1 MATKLSKTGTVT
13 ITDLKDSWE
22 LVLEA
27 GRTYNYEAKNTG
39 SNGKFSFVIQ
49 NESLNYGDVPISED
63 WNKVVKVTVDPGKTK
78 NGTFKATQSIHG
90 LNSNDPATQ
99 ARIESISYIRVSVKW
114 VVTAYKAKYSVKI
127 TD

>member
-27 GRTYNYEAKNTG
+27 GRTYSYEAKNTG
-39 SNGKFSFVIQ
+39 SNGKFSFVVQ
-49 NESLNYGDVPISED
+49 NESLNYGDVPITEQ
-63 WNKVVKVTVDPGKTK
+63 WFNVVKVTVNPGKTK
-78 NGTFKATQSIHG
+78 TGTFKAAQSIHG
-90 LNSNDPATQ
+90 LNSSDADTQ
-99 ARIESISYIRVSVKW
+99 ARIASISYIRVSVNW
-114 VVTAYKAKYSVKI
+114 VVTVYKSKYSVKV